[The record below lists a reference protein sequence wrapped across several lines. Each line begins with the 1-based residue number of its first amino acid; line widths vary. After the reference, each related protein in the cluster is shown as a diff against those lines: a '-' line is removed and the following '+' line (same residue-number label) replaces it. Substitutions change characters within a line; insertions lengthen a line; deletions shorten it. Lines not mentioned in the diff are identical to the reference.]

1 MNKIVIVG
9 NGFDLAHD
17 LPTSYS
23 HILNNFWSRLSEN
36 CKDEKVQQLVF
47 FNPGFAD
54 MLNYENKITCYT
66 DFEERVKLYSEHFNF
81 KITVTPVFSVKHIQG
96 TQVFDFINE
105 FFKIITL
112 SSAKNW
118 VDIENV
124 YFEILKDLIKK
135 NKGKHTYSKGIKELN
150 EEFEQVKILLEN
162 YLINEVINKNDFTKS
177 PANSEE
183 ILKFFRI
190 HARNLDENKSDN
202 IFVEFP
208 PEDHSELI
216 EYDKK
221 MKAYFDEYNPSGI
234 DFKFPETL
242 FLDFNYTPT
251 VSNYVRQINSMSTMY
266 GGAEYIQIHGRVNT
280 LEDPINFG
288 FGDEMDDDYKSIE
301 NENNNDYLKNIKS
314 FQYLH
319 NSNYRRLLN
328 WIETEKFQVYI
339 FGHSC
344 GLSDR
349 TLLNTIFENKNC
361 RSIKL
366 FFHKSD
372 TDDNYTELTHNISRH
387 FNNKPLM
394 RSKIVDK
401 TICVQLP
408 QNVRFRK
415 K

>member
-1 MNKIVIVG
+1 
-9 NGFDLAHD
+9 
-17 LPTSYS
+17 
-23 HILNNFWSRLSEN
+23 
-36 CKDEKVQQLVF
+36 
-47 FNPGFAD
+47 
-54 MLNYENKITCYT
+54 
-66 DFEERVKLYSEHFNF
+66 
-81 KITVTPVFSVKHIQG
+81 
-96 TQVFDFINE
+96 
-105 FFKIITL
+105 
-112 SSAKNW
+112 
-118 VDIENV
+118 
-124 YFEILKDLIKK
+124 
-135 NKGKHTYSKGIKELN
+135 
-150 EEFEQVKILLEN
+150 
-162 YLINEVINKNDFTKS
+162 
-177 PANSEE
+177 
-183 ILKFFRI
+183 
-190 HARNLDENKSDN
+190 
-202 IFVEFP
+202 
-208 PEDHSELI
+208 
-216 EYDKK
+216 
-221 MKAYFDEYNPSGI
+221 
-234 DFKFPETL
+234 
-242 FLDFNYTPT
+242 
-251 VSNYVRQINSMSTMY
+251 MY